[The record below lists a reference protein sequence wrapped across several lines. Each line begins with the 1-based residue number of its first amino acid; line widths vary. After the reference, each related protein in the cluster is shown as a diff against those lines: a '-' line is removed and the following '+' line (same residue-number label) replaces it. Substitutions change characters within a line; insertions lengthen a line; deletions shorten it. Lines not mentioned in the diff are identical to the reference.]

1 MLQFDQTE
9 LLFPFSM
16 NYLLDAAAKMTS
28 EEIQNVTRTFM
39 KPECQPAGPP
49 PYMDV
54 SFIETG
60 RLLLDMISYVLGYR
74 TSEHVEGTM
83 LVLLSVYSPG
93 QPPARKF
100 NFAKFIANKIHD
112 QLRKVDRQGV
122 FKYSSYIYHLFMYYQ
137 S

>member
-1 MLQFDQTE
+1 MLHFDQTE

-39 KPECQPAGPP
+39 KPECQPARPP

-54 SFIETG
+54 SFTETG

-74 TSEHVEGTM
+74 TSEHVEGKM

-112 QLRKVDRQGV
+112 QLSKVDRQGV
-122 FKYSSYIYHLFMYYQ
+122 FKYSSYIYHLFMYY
-137 S
+137 